1 MWGFH
6 VAKYCYVFVCIITP
20 KTSTEKWT
28 ENRTPCWFYTG
39 TRGPRTCAV
48 FNQTSNIVIS
58 KTLDGTVATDGTA
71 ASGIYQNPY
80 VKLQE
85 WNIAVSKQS
94 NVCWIGGISHQ
105 YLGKCISNDLLLC
118 IHIPQSAHH
127 ETDSNSRI
135 ELDLFPIIDFGNW
148 NRFPTLFSPHM
159 KKPLSQC
166 TTPGAGEHMAGE
178 WQSLAWESFHTWP
191 AVH

>member
-1 MWGFH
+1 MGYN
-6 VAKYCYVFVCIITP
+6 KYH
-20 KTSTEKWT
+20 
-28 ENRTPCWFYTG
+28 
-39 TRGPRTCAV
+39 
-48 FNQTSNIVIS
+48 
-58 KTLDGTVATDGTA
+58 
-71 ASGIYQNPY
+71 NPY

-135 ELDLFPIIDFGNW
+135 KLDLFPIIDFGNW
-148 NRFPTLFSPHM
+148 NRFPSLVAICRVCLCWNTVFYTMSRLLSISQNRFCCKLETSQTRNLVAKSLCTLAHLNSN
-159 KKPLSQC
+159 LSKFCKHSDPWSLVIISGKAGATCDLFAGALIKWRHQ
-166 TTPGAGEHMAGE
+166 TT
-178 WQSLAWESFHTWP
+178 WIWP
-191 AVH
+191 TIWR